1 MANIPLS
8 LAYENGKQ
16 NLVNSV
22 NQMLEMNVPMSMVE
36 MALKEILAEVQV
48 QVKLIYEQDMRNYQA
63 AVAAEKEETES
74 TEEQA

>member
-48 QVKLIYEQDMRNYQA
+48 QVKLIYEQDMRDYQA

>member
-36 MALKEILAEVQV
+36 MVLKEILAEVQV
-48 QVKLIYEQDMRNYQA
+48 QVKLIYEQDMRDYQA